1 MKIQEI
7 KKKVK
12 GDRRKMKLV
21 RSYEKD
27 LKKVE
32 ELEGEERIFMLRS
45 MKNTKKILEIE
56 LNRKMDQ
63 EDKAIQILKVKV
75 SGMQELSDKI
85 GNPEQMDGFL
95 KAAEMSLDEIKDF
108 PDDLRGVVLDSLD
121 KKITQFAEQILGGA

>member
-1 MKIQEI
+1 MKIKEI
-7 KKKVK
+7 KRKVK
-12 GDRRKMKLV
+12 GDPKKMKLV

-32 ELEGEERIFMLRS
+32 ELEGEDREFMLHS
-45 MKNTKKILEIE
+45 MRNTKKILEIE
-56 LNRKMDQ
+56 LDKKMDQ
-63 EDKAIQILKVKV
+63 EDKTIEILKIKV
-75 SGMQELSDKI
+75 SGMQELSNKI

-108 PDDLRGVVLDSLD
+108 PDDLRKVMLESLD